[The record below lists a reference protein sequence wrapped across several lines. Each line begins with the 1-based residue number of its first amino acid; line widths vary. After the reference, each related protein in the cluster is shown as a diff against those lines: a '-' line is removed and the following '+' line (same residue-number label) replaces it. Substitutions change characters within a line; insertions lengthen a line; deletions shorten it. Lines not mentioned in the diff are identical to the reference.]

1 MKRWMWLTLAAV
13 IVVGVGVSLV
23 ALPTEYEWTTSS
35 PEALAAFE
43 AAMDAQMKLYYE
55 DAREYIQRAVELDP
69 DFLVAKLMSADS
81 MYRED
86 KEQAEKV
93 LEEVLAEDISKLTP
107 REQFFIERARAYH
120 EERREDIDGLL
131 ERFLAEAPNDPYLLN
146 QQALQHWS
154 RGEFDEAEPLY
165 MRLKDIAPNWV
176 IAYNQLGYIN
186 MSRGRFAE
194 AEEYFKSYR
203 FIAPDQANPYDSL
216 GELFVAL
223 GRYDEAEESFER
235 AIEIKSDFWA
245 AYEHI
250 ALMKTFSGDLEGA
263 REILER
269 GKTAGIPEGYAM
281 AMGCLEQ
288 SMALSNSRSW
298 EQILELAE
306 TSSCVDK
313 KHVNFSK
320 VSTHLAACELGKWET
335 AEAIETEA
343 EEIFAK
349 AKESAS
355 PKDLERLRAVIE
367 HMRGVRLALQGD
379 YGGAAEKLRT
389 ADQTLTYIEA
399 GSAIFKLY
407 NQMIIAELLLADGK
421 DADAHALMSK
431 VRGVNPAWVAEFED
445 AGHKVLGL
453 ERG

>member
-1 MKRWMWLTLAAV
+1 MWLTFAALV
-13 IVVGVGVSLV
+13 VVGVGVTLV
-23 ALPTEYEWTTSS
+23 AVPTEHEWTTSS

-43 AAMDAQMKLYYE
+43 AAMDAQMKLYYV
-55 DAREYIQRAVELDP
+55 DAREHIQRAVELDP
-69 DFLVAKLMSADS
+69 DFLVAKLMSVDS

-93 LEEVLAEDISKLTP
+93 LEEVLAEDISRLTP

-131 ERFLAEAPNDPYLLN
+131 DRFLAEAPNDPYLLN
-146 QQALQHWS
+146 QRAIQHWS

-186 MSRGRFAE
+186 LSRGRFAE

-235 AIEIKSDFWA
+235 AIEIKPDFWA

-250 ALMKTFSGDLEGA
+250 AVMKTFNGDLEGA
-263 REILER
+263 REIIDR
-269 GKTAGIPEGYAM
+269 GKAADIPEGYAT

-288 SMALSNSRSW
+288 SMAMYNARSW
-298 EQILELAE
+298 KQILEFAE
-306 TSSCVDK
+306 NSSCLDK

-320 VSTHLAACELGKWET
+320 ISTHLAACELERWET
-335 AEAIETEA
+335 AEAIEAEV

-349 AKESAS
+349 AEESAG
-355 PKDLERLRAVIE
+355 PKDLGRLYAAIE

-379 YGGAAEKLRT
+379 YASAAEKLRS
-389 ADQTLTYIEA
+389 ADQTLTYIEV

-421 DADAHALMSK
+421 DADAHELMSK
-431 VRGVNPAWVAEFED
+431 VRGVNPEWVAEFEES
-445 AGHKVLGL
+445 GHKVLGL
-453 ERG
+453 KRG